1 MQCLV
6 CGQVRYCKRDW
17 FKPQWNAQQPVVRGH
32 QGGDFDRCKSCYNG
46 SAVLPAA
53 SSPGSRLN
61 DQNAC
66 TLCQN
71 ALQLAASVSRIE
83 SFVVAVSW
91 NKKIVDT
98 FKSSGAVTCLLESD
112 PKQTLCRD
120 GRWTFDPRNQ
130 NYQKAWWLA
139 FPAQTHDRNMN
150 TLGNVL
156 EAILGMWEAAVEQQ
170 HYLAADVVVRS
181 VACELSR
188 LCHAVHSFTQYTGTE
203 MWPRDEWLAHVKSL
217 QQSDVVTLHTLD

>member
-1 MQCLV
+1 MQCPV

-98 FKSSGAVTCLLESD
+98 HLSLLARS
-112 PKQTLCRD
+112 LVC
-120 GRWTFDPRNQ
+120 W
-130 NYQKAWWLA
+130 KA
-139 FPAQTHDRNMN
+139 T
-150 TLGNVL
+150 
-156 EAILGMWEAAVEQQ
+156 
-170 HYLAADVVVRS
+170 
-181 VACELSR
+181 LSR
-188 LCHAVHSFTQYTGTE
+188 RCAETAAGHLIPAIKTTRRLGGWLFQ
-203 MWPRDEWLAHVKSL
+203 PRLMTA
-217 QQSDVVTLHTLD
+217 T